1 MAEGR
6 ERARGLGVERLE
18 SHEDRRDG
26 QKSDAE
32 KRTTMRP
39 AACLL
44 YLFIYLFHFV
54 GFSCSNILEMTIA
67 HF

>member
-39 AACLL
+39 AACFL
-44 YLFIYLFHFV
+44 YLFIYF
-54 GFSCSNILEMTIA
+54 ILSVFNALI
-67 HF
+67 FWK